1 MSSADYCEMC
11 DLPLST
17 CVHGMPKPPPEPP
30 KTAPVRTRTAAAKAS
45 PVTRRR
51 TPERAAAPARPRLR
65 THQDDFKPWL
75 VGVLQDAGGTEESE
89 VAILEVERRMAARLL
104 PGDRELGPQGEP
116 RWRTAL
122 RWARKELADEGL
134 LHAPQP
140 GVWALTDLGRA
151 LPTEFVA
158 RPEPA
163 EPDEPDEPDEPA
175 DG

>member
-1 MSSADYCEMC
+1 MSGADYCEMC

-30 KTAPVRTRTAAAKAS
+30 KSAPVRTRTTSAAKAS
-45 PVTRRR
+45 PVARRR

-65 THQDDFKPWL
+65 THQSDFRPWL

-89 VAILEVERRMAARLL
+89 VAILEVERRMAAVLL

-151 LPTEFVA
+151 LPTEIVA
-158 RPEPA
+158 RPEITA
-163 EPDEPDEPDEPA
+163 DPA
-175 DG
+175 DPADD

>member
-30 KTAPVRTRTAAAKAS
+30 KVAAVRARSTTTKAS

-51 TPERAAAPARPRLR
+51 TPERAAQPAKPRLR
-65 THQDDFKPWL
+65 THQSDFKPWL
-75 VGVLQDAGGTEESE
+75 VGVLQDAGGTEDAET
-89 VAILEVERRMAARLL
+89 AITTVEERMAALLL

-134 LHAPQP
+134 LVAPRP
-140 GVWALTDLGRA
+140 GVWELTDLGRD

-158 RPEPA
+158 RPEADEA
-163 EPDEPDEPDEPA
+163 EQADEPDDA
-175 DG
+175 